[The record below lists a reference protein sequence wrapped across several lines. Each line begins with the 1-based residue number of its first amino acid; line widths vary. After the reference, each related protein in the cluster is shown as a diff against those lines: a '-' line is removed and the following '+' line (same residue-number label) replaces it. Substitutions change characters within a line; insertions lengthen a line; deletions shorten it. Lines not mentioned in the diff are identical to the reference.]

1 MNVKDLLQL
10 LRKVENKDINLQYE
24 GVYGNNFPITKIE
37 TTDVG
42 YLILVTGSK
51 GTVSLRKLV
60 KYLLTVDDNTRVQIK
75 LSTGNYRLI
84 ENVTSLGGIK
94 ILSTT
99 LYENS
104 YIINSIKYNIC
115 SNCEFRRCAILCTVA
130 IRQYCDMYGFRIL
143 RQ

>member
-10 LRKVENKDINLQYE
+10 LQKVENKDTNIQYV
-24 GVYGNNFPITKIE
+24 GAYGNTFPITKIE
-37 TTDVG
+37 TEVG

-51 GTVSLRKLV
+51 GTISLRKLV
-60 KYLLTVDDNTRVQIK
+60 KYLLTVDDNTGVQIK

-84 ENVTSLGGIK
+84 EDVTSLGGIK
-94 ILSTT
+94 ILTTT

-115 SNCEFRRCAILCTVA
+115 SNCEFRRCATLCTVA

>member
-10 LRKVENKDINLQYE
+10 LQKVNDKDINLQYE
-24 GVYGNNFPITKIE
+24 GAYGNNFPITKIE

-51 GTVSLRKLV
+51 GTISLRKLV
-60 KYLLTVDDNTRVQIK
+60 KHLLTVDGNTRVQIK

-84 ENVTSLGGIK
+84 EDVTSSGGIK
-94 ILSTT
+94 IFLTT

-115 SNCEFRRCAILCTVA
+115 SNCEFRRCATLCTVA

>member
-24 GVYGNNFPITKIE
+24 GAYGNIFPITKIE
-37 TTDVG
+37 TEVG

-51 GTVSLRKLV
+51 GTISLRKLV

-84 ENVTSLGGIK
+84 EDVTSLGGIK
-94 ILSTT
+94 ILPTT

-115 SNCEFRRCAILCTVA
+115 SNCEFRRCATLCTVA

>member
-10 LRKVENKDINLQYE
+10 LRKVENKDINLQYV
-24 GVYGNNFPITKIE
+24 GIYGNTFPITEVKTE
-37 TTDVG
+37 VG

-75 LSTGNYRLI
+75 LLTGNYRLI
-84 ENVTSLGGIK
+84 EDVTFSGGIK
-94 ILSTT
+94 ILLTT

-115 SNCEFRRCAILCTVA
+115 SNCEFRRCTTLCKVA
-130 IRQYCDMYGFRIL
+130 IQQYCDMYGYKIL
-143 RQ
+143 L